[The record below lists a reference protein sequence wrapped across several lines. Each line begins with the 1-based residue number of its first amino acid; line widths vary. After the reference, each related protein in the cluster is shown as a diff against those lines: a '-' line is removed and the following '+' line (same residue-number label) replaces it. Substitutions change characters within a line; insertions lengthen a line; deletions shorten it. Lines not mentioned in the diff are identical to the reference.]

1 MNHYIKFINQ
11 NIHYFIFFL
20 FFILII
26 GLNNNY
32 GFSWDEELSR
42 LNGIVSFN
50 YILEKLNILDHLKFQ
65 NIPKLN
71 NYIDNEYGVFF
82 EVLSVSLE
90 KFLQINEKEKIFYF
104 RHILNSIFFF
114 IGSIYFYYTLN
125 LFYSRNIS
133 ILGFIIFILHP
144 RIFAQSFYNSKDI
157 IFLVFFCISNFYLIN
172 YFITRKIKFLFIL
185 SIITSFAI
193 GTRVMGLIIPF
204 LFIIFFIFENL
215 EKNKFK
221 IIFLIFPFLLM
232 TFLFTILFWP
242 YLWENPLNI
251 VLSLTSMSNY
261 DWKGLVFFENTYY
274 SAKYL
279 PWYYLPKT
287 ILITTPL
294 LHILL
299 FIIGSFFIIKFL
311 IKNII
316 NLENNNNIW
325 KSSEELFCVYSLT
338 IVFLTIVIIIE
349 LSSTLYGGWR
359 QVFFIYPSAVFI
371 CIYGLNRLLEFKNF
385 KKGILIIV
393 NLMIFA
399 VLFWN
404 IKNHP
409 YQYTFYNKLLSK
421 DDIKS
426 YELDYWGVSNLNILN
441 KILEITKNKEAKIFV
456 RSVSPYKFSLNMIN
470 KNMRKKLIFVDD
482 IKNAQFIVTN
492 HYYQKEIPIVLENNL
507 KNDFKLIYEIKSNN
521 VSINSIYKK
530 K

>member
-11 NIHYFIFFL
+11 HIHYFIFL
-20 FFILII
+20 IFFILII
-26 GLNNNY
+26 SLNDNY

-50 YILEKLNILDHLKFQ
+50 YILEKLNILSHLKFQ
-65 NIPKLN
+65 NVPKLN

-90 KFLQINEKEKIFYF
+90 KFLQINEKDKIFYF
-104 RHILNSIFFF
+104 RHILNSVFFF

-133 ILGFIIFILHP
+133 ILGFVIFILHP

-172 YFITRKIKFLFIL
+172 YFITRKIKFLIIL
-185 SIITSFAI
+185 SIIASFAI
-193 GTRVMGLIIPF
+193 GTRVMGVIIPF
-204 LFIIFFIFENL
+204 LFTIFFIFENL
-215 EKNKFK
+215 EKKK
-221 IIFLIFPFLLM
+221 IKQIYLIIPFILM
-232 TFLFTILFWP
+232 TFFFTVLFWP

-251 VLSLTSMSNY
+251 VLSLKSMSNY

-274 SAKYL
+274 SAKFL
-279 PWYYLPKT
+279 PWYYLPK
-287 ILITTPL
+287 IIIITTPL
-294 LHILL
+294 IHILL
-299 FIIGSFFIIKFL
+299 FIVGSFFIIKIL
-311 IKNII
+311 VKNLI
-316 NLENNNNIW
+316 NLENSNNIW
-325 KSSEELFCVYSLT
+325 KTSEELFCVYSLV
-338 IVFLTIVIIIE
+338 IVFTTIIIIIE

-359 QVFFIYPSAVFI
+359 QVFFIYPSAMFI
-371 CIYGLNRLLEFKNF
+371 SIYGLNKLLGFKNF

-393 NLMIFA
+393 NLMIFV

-421 DDIKS
+421 KEIKS
-426 YELDYWGVSNLNILN
+426 YELDYWGVSNLNILK
-441 KILEITKNKEAKIFV
+441 KILEITKNKETKIFV
-456 RSVSPYKFSLNMIN
+456 RSVSPYEFSLNMLDRDTHN
-470 KNMRKKLIFVDD
+470 KLIFV
-482 IKNAQFIVTN
+482 NNLESAEFIVTN